1 MPGAKALVPPPMH
14 SFWLG
19 WEGAVPTYGLSD
31 REMAKTDQTI
41 EIVLP
46 VAQKALARGDIGFLK
61 WEIDELLKLSR
72 ISLDPKCSSYREL
85 GQAVLKAFVRAQH
98 DTARRHKGE
107 PIETPPLPTL
117 DTAPTIEPVRTT
129 LSSAFDA
136 WKRARNRSP
145 RTVQEYEY
153 AIKLFGE
160 LHGAMPLA
168 TMRKTQARQYRRALQ
183 DVPIKRFRIGKLLR
197 LHCQNSR
204 HGDTNILTPRRLAQA
219 PSTSCWALYSR

>member
-1 MPGAKALVPPPMH
+1 MLGAKALVPPPMH

-85 GQAVLKAFVRAQH
+85 GQAVLNRLSASRMIQFAGRLGVAPAYFVEGFGGGSKANGDASK
-98 DTARRHKGE
+98 TARA
-107 PIETPPLPTL
+107 IE
-117 DTAPTIEPVRTT
+117 
-129 LSSAFDA
+129 
-136 WKRARNRSP
+136 
-145 RTVQEYEY
+145 
-153 AIKLFGE
+153 FG
-160 LHGAMPLA
+160 
-168 TMRKTQARQYRRALQ
+168 RRQQ
-183 DVPIKRFRIGKLLR
+183 
-197 LHCQNSR
+197 
-204 HGDTNILTPRRLAQA
+204 
-219 PSTSCWALYSR
+219 